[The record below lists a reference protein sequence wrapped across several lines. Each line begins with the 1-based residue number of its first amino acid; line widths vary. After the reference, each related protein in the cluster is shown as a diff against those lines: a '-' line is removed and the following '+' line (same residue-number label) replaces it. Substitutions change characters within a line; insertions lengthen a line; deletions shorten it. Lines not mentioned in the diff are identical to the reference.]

1 MCEMPPPTPERGGR
15 NAGAIITGA
24 MDSEAVEPPQAA
36 AKRVVGDTRARAA
49 QLASVLS
56 QTADTLEESAAL
68 ADAHAERYEQAGRS
82 DDAAEERRAAGRAR
96 EAARKARSH
105 AEEWAELAAGRK
117 P

>member
-1 MCEMPPPTPERGGR
+1 MVWECRCDHR
-15 NAGAIITGA
+15 AIIGSA
-24 MDSEAVEPPQAA
+24 MHAAAVEPPGAA
-36 AKRVVGDTRARAA
+36 AERVVAHTRASAT

-56 QTADTLEESAAL
+56 RTAGT
-68 ADAHAERYEQAGRS
+68 QAGRS

>member
-1 MCEMPPPTPERGGR
+1 MPGR
-15 NAGAIITGA
+15 SGTRRSEYSAMMAGA

-36 AKRVVGDTRARAA
+36 AKRVVGDTQAHAA

-56 QTADTLEESAAL
+56 RTADTLEESAAL
-68 ADAHAERYEQAGRS
+68 AEAHAERYEQAGRS

-96 EAARKARSH
+96 ETARKARSH